1 MLYVEP
7 YGGLCNRMRCMSSA
21 CRFAEKHNIELT
33 IIWSELDELNC
44 DFKSLFS
51 LKCRAKVRIITIPN
65 WDNRIKRYV
74 HRALTKFLRERSK
87 KFLYNYDGK
96 DVDETVKDGMY
107 ILSFSNWF
115 PTDDQFGVFEL
126 QDTIK
131 KKVGKIIDPYQ
142 GKLIGVHIR
151 RTDNK
156 VSIEASPTE
165 LFCKKIQEIR
175 DEYPDCKL
183 YVASDES
190 NEIERITD
198 YFGSENVVTMQGIE
212 RSRNT
217 KKGIIDAATELYI
230 LANCRAIV
238 GSYYSSFTD
247 TAAAIRNIP
256 KYIVK
261 QDCKLP
267 E

>member
-7 YGGLCNRMRCMSSA
+7 YGGLCNRMRCVSSA

-33 IIWSELDELNC
+33 IIWAELDELNC

-51 LKCRAKVRIITIPN
+51 LKCAAKVRIINIPY
-65 WDNRIKRYV
+65 WDNKIRRII
-74 HRALTKFLRERSK
+74 HRALSKYLRERSVR
-87 KFLYNYDGK
+87 FLYNYDGK
-96 DVDETVKDGMY
+96 NVDGTVKDGMY

-115 PTDDQFGVFEL
+115 PTEDQYEVFEL
-126 QDTIK
+126 RDTIK
-131 KKVGKIIDPYQ
+131 KRVCKIIDYYQ
-142 GKLIGVHIR
+142 GKLLGVHIR

-156 VSIEASPTE
+156 ESIETSPTE
-165 LFCKKIQEIR
+165 LFYEKIQEVR

-183 YVASDES
+183 YIASDER
-190 NEIERITD
+190 NEIENMTN
-198 YFGSENVVTMQGIE
+198 YFGSENVVVMQNID
-212 RSRNT
+212 RVRNT
-217 KKGIIDAATELYI
+217 KKGIIEAATELYI
-230 LANCRAIV
+230 LANCRAVV

-261 QDCKLP
+261 T
-267 E
+267 